1 MGEVFEE
8 TQLDCDQVD
17 QMMALFLAITPE
29 KVKHA
34 QELEN
39 KALQKKKSVIKVERK
54 QTIKVKQNSVEKEM
68 LNQIN
73 AKLNELI

>member
-39 KALQKKKSVIKVERK
+39 KALQNV
-54 QTIKVKQNSVEKEM
+54 
-68 LNQIN
+68 
-73 AKLNELI
+73 